1 MIAYLN
7 GMLAGKGLDSIIVEV
22 GGIGYRV
29 LLSSRSIARLGNVG
43 DRVRVITHLQVRD
56 DGLTLY
62 GFTHQ
67 EEKDL
72 FMRLTAVSSV
82 GPKVALSALSTYDP
96 AEVASAIAAQD
107 LAAIQRVPGIG
118 KKMAQRIVLELKES
132 FGDEL
137 QAVLSGQSKKALN
150 AKKGALEALLSMG
163 FTSEESELALKGA
176 PDEASETILLQ
187 YALKRLAN

>member
-82 GPKVALSALSTYDP
+82 GPKVALSVLSTYDP
-96 AEVASAIAAQD
+96 AEVALAIAAQD

>member
-82 GPKVALSALSTYDP
+82 GPKVALSVLSTYDP

>member
-62 GFTHQ
+62 GFTRQ

-72 FMRLTAVSSV
+72 FMRLTAISSV
-82 GPKVALSALSTYDP
+82 GPKVALSVLSTYDP

>member
-29 LLSSRSIARLGNVG
+29 SLSSRSIARLGNVG

-72 FMRLTAVSSV
+72 FMRLTAISSV
-82 GPKVALSALSTYDP
+82 GPKVALSVLSTYDP

-118 KKMAQRIVLELKES
+118 KKMAQRIVLELKEA

>member
-82 GPKVALSALSTYDP
+82 GPKVALSVLSTYDP
-96 AEVASAIAAQD
+96 AEVASAIAAED

>member
-82 GPKVALSALSTYDP
+82 GPKVALSVLSTYDP

-163 FTSEESELALKGA
+163 FTFEESELALKGA

>member
-29 LLSSRSIARLGNVG
+29 SLSSRSIARLGNVG

-72 FMRLTAVSSV
+72 FMRLTAISSV
-82 GPKVALSALSTYDP
+82 GPKVALSVLSTYDP

>member
-22 GGIGYRV
+22 GGIGYLV

-82 GPKVALSALSTYDP
+82 GPKVALSVLSTYDP
-96 AEVASAIAAQD
+96 AEVASAIAAED

>member
-7 GMLAGKGLDSIIVEV
+7 GMLAGKGLDSIILEV

-82 GPKVALSALSTYDP
+82 GPKVALSVLSTYDP

>member
-82 GPKVALSALSTYDP
+82 GPKVALSVLSTYDP

-150 AKKGALEALLSMG
+150 AKKGVLEALLSMG

>member
-29 LLSSRSIARLGNVG
+29 SLSSRSIARLGNVG

-72 FMRLTAVSSV
+72 FMRLTAISSV
-82 GPKVALSALSTYDP
+82 GPKVALSVLSTYDP

-137 QAVLSGQSKKALN
+137 QVVLSGQSKKALN

>member
-72 FMRLTAVSSV
+72 FMRLTAISSV
-82 GPKVALSALSTYDP
+82 GPKVALSVLSTYDP

>member
-29 LLSSRSIARLGNVG
+29 LVSSRSIARLGNVG

-72 FMRLTAVSSV
+72 FMRLTAISSV
-82 GPKVALSALSTYDP
+82 GPKVALSVLSTYDP

>member
-7 GMLAGKGLDSIIVEV
+7 GMFAGKGLDSIIVEV

-82 GPKVALSALSTYDP
+82 GPKVALSVLSTYDP

>member
-82 GPKVALSALSTYDP
+82 GPKVALSVLSTYDP
-96 AEVASAIAAQD
+96 AEVASAIAAED

-137 QAVLSGQSKKALN
+137 QAVLSGQSKKSLN

>member
-7 GMLAGKGLDSIIVEV
+7 GLLAGKGLDSIIVEV

-82 GPKVALSALSTYDP
+82 GPKVALSVLSTYDP

>member
-29 LLSSRSIARLGNVG
+29 SLSSRSIARLGNVG

-72 FMRLTAVSSV
+72 FMRLTAISSV
-82 GPKVALSALSTYDP
+82 GPKVALSVLSTYDP

-163 FTSEESELALKGA
+163 FTSEESELALKG
-176 PDEASETILLQ
+176 SS
-187 YALKRLAN
+187 R

>member
-82 GPKVALSALSTYDP
+82 GPKVALSVLSTYDP
-96 AEVASAIAAQD
+96 AEVASDIAAQD